1 MGTNTGIGIGIGI
14 PFKNNALGGDRP
26 YLPPE
31 LKARLIGVWDNY
43 GKKNTDADR
52 NIIKNKIPNAGGDLE
67 ILNAAYKLNSGFGE
81 YKEDFTSWRIYPNIE
96 VTDNVITTNGNFNS
110 TWFIYKHANENEINE
125 MNIKV
130 SGIPEGGIIRYFYIP
145 DETATIPVSY
155 NISEDGV
162 YHLPK
167 SKLSSN
173 RVSIGFTVSSSYD
186 WNNIR
191 IEQLSDFGGAFV
203 TDGVNDI
210 IISQK
215 TLQEMGVTKDFTIVN
230 MIHQISWRGS
240 SSIPLTNYI
249 RPTDNIYV
257 RNQVADIGKTG
268 IYGYVVYDI
277 KNSTVGNSHIVN
289 TILGDKNDYSI
300 YTIGDLSQGKFSV
313 QGYID
318 GNSNI
323 RETSSVAHYWTFALL
338 GKATEDDINLII
350 AYFNLDRTL
359 KPDILCNIG
368 KQGITNDNHA
378 DFNDKLVD
386 YSGNG
391 RDVQMNNLAWKGG
404 SGIAAKPFE
413 TIKDYTIVS
422 DEARQKL
429 TIYNEFSYKIKSNT
443 PSYYWTVQS
452 IIRDNT
458 SYQVTIITDKD
469 CYWINVTSFINSEGN
484 KESIRK
490 KYPVLANT
498 PTQVIIC
505 GLDQFEYPEGI
516 EPTNAVSY
524 VNLEYAGEI
533 TITFIPSH
541 KGGLL
546 LDGVNDFGKVTGM
559 PVYKDYTFIIDRQI
573 ISIGDTAGIVASKS
587 EDLTDVNKQGAFLF
601 EYLDGPNNVSA
612 WSFYKNNG
620 KVANTDFTRGI
631 SYQSKY
637 SYNGVELLAGTALDS
652 DKLWL
657 GILRDK
663 DSRFANVAIYSLMS
677 FPYSMSEFLIERQL
691 KKHKLGTL
699 YPDMVEFRPVINS
712 NVLLDSKPTFVIR
725 GTSTHLNAGD
735 YVPENSQIWV
745 SIKMN
750 NIADRITKFTVN
762 GKTIDIPE
770 NAYSEVTL
778 QYGFPFVIDKSPQK
792 IGITIEQDENYVLF
806 NPVITSNVEYHR
818 LDFYLNNYQKRINIG
833 DYIPKGAYLRAN
845 IYLNNNVDE
854 LTAFIFNGVNIGYRR
869 SSVDDTVFNIRQ
881 IYNYDSPQEVNIT
894 IDEYIRY
901 EDIDFTN
908 CYPGVPRIYVNDKSV
923 TWGDKLKVG
932 DEFTFYG
939 NVNILPKMYNVL
951 VKALYNGEEMVYG
964 SIGTIS
970 KSMVFT
976 SFKTYLLDNN
986 EPKCI
991 LSPRLLRIP
1000 NSSYKILGYIPDIS
1014 GHGNHGVIHNSAYAE
1029 MSGANGYGTN
1039 LGNWSIN
1046 SANTG
1051 KIITQREE
1059 HLEYEVLSADKNILF
1074 YNTKIENDTFV
1085 IYTSVNTN
1093 IVYSKESDIIANIPA
1108 NTPTKVVCPKIGTIL
1123 LKTNE
1128 TPTVGNI
1135 ITVKQYGIYEG
1146 AYCFDGVDDFVT
1158 IPTTVGG
1165 KQVLM
1170 KVNWDDVIA
1179 NAIIYDQR
1187 GYPDEFAIYNADKD
1201 NSNNPVFA
1209 YQARNTGQ
1217 TYIDGILNSNIK
1229 ASELKAITHNITI
1242 TNELSAGV
1250 NKSSP
1255 VIGSN
1260 IVHNDFFVNMALYD
1274 FMLFDEISTEAKIKE
1289 LNTYIGITPKVTLPN
1304 YYWDNYG
1311 KKNTDANR
1319 GYVDEQVSLQKTGTS
1334 VNPLENFN
1342 ISYEGMSGYN
1352 GYPVVFG
1359 ASKTW
1364 ESLSGVY
1371 GYASDV
1377 TNTTIHVT
1385 HAEHA
1390 GNGLLFSYVKKDG
1403 ALANIKEIPA
1413 FRVTIGGLEGNSK
1426 FGYRYLATEDATEET
1441 LVYLGNGTHELAKS
1455 FAPTEALL
1463 DLTRNVWVGIFITP
1477 MIEGEVVFDCDITIE
1492 VLPEYENGLAYDGV
1506 SDFSQNTEI
1515 EVVEDFTF
1523 LVKGSLLKGL
1533 AGSGGCIAR
1542 KGDKKHYNTGGYAF
1556 IYCFDSPI
1564 ESYRNSYYSFGKSF
1578 VPSKEIVAPPL
1589 IGYMTKTNVNGE
1601 TTTFG
1606 TNSDIKGIIFGN
1618 WSSGYM
1624 NMVIYKSIFYTKTI
1638 SLLEI
1643 NFLKNLMEKDEIID
1657 INHPIFISNT
1667 EDESNTSQDT

>member
-203 TDGVNDI
+203 TDGVNDM

-215 TLQEMGVTKDFTIVN
+215 TLQEMGVTKDFTIVS

-240 SSIPLTNYI
+240 SYIPLTNCI

-443 PSYYWTVQS
+443 PSHYWTVQS

-469 CYWINVTSFINSEGN
+469 CYWINATSFINSEGN

-516 EPTNAVSY
+516 EPTSAVSY

-559 PVYKDYTFIIDRQI
+559 PVYKDYTFIIDYER
-573 ISIGDTAGIVASKS
+573 ISYASSEKWVAGVVSKS
-587 EDLTDVNKQGAFLF
+587 HVANQGAFILMT
-601 EYLDGPNNVSA
+601 
-612 WSFYKNNG
+612 
-620 KVANTDFTRGI
+620 ANTKVELGKQAYSFGGVTSFNRDDFTRALL
-631 SYQSKY
+631 YQSKY
-637 SYNGVELLAGTALDS
+637 KCGDVDLTVGEGVDS
-652 DKLWL
+652 NTLWL
-657 GILRDK
+657 GTFRDN
-663 DSRFANVAIYSLMS
+663 DQRFFNGAIYSLMS

-699 YPDMVEFRPVINS
+699 YPNMVEFRPIIKANDNYKIFYTAMLPLTGDIWERIN
-712 NVLLDSKPTFVIR
+712 I
-725 GTSTHLNAGD
+725 GD
-735 YVPENSQIWV
+735 YVPVGRRIAIQMSFDNEAKKLVSAVSSQLGNITIVKNS
-745 SIKMN
+745 N
-750 NIADRITKFTVN
+750 NIEY
-762 GKTIDIPE
+762 TIFGD
-770 NAYSEVTL
+770 VL
-778 QYGFPFVIDKSPQK
+778 KDKSPQK
-792 IGITIEQDENYVLF
+792 IGITIEQDENYILF
-806 NPVITSNVEYHR
+806 NPVINSNYDNYKLTFHLREYEK
-818 LDFYLNNYQKRINIG
+818 LINIG
-833 DYIPKGAYLRAN
+833 DYIPKGTYIRAN
-845 IYLNNNVDE
+845 LYLKNNIDE
-854 LTAFIFNGVNIGYRR
+854 LVTFTFNRVNIDYAK
-869 SSVDDTVFNIRQ
+869 SPVLDTAYNIRQ

-901 EDIDFTN
+901 EDIVQPYPVIFQITDRNTN
-908 CYPGVPRIYVNDKSV
+908 QRYS
-923 TWGDKLKVG
+923 WGDKIKVG
-932 DEFTFYG
+932 SSIRLSQGEKPNLLSGLYSIQSYEYEGETYSY
-939 NVNILPKMYNVL
+939 NQLTNLNIILTKQ
-951 VKALYNGEEMVYG
+951 
-964 SIGTIS
+964 SIS
-970 KSMVFT
+970 LSCN
-976 SFKTYLLDNN
+976 KTWLLDDN

-1029 MSGANGYGTN
+1029 GSG
-1039 LGNWSIN
+1039 
-1046 SANTG
+1046 
-1051 KIITQREE
+1051 
-1059 HLEYEVLSADKNILF
+1059 
-1074 YNTKIENDTFV
+1074 
-1085 IYTSVNTN
+1085 VNEDGS
-1093 IVYSKESDIIANIPA
+1093 Y
-1108 NTPTKVVCPKIGTIL
+1108 
-1123 LKTNE
+1123 
-1128 TPTVGNI
+1128 
-1135 ITVKQYGIYEG
+1135 Q
-1146 AYCFDGVDDFVT
+1146 FDGVDDFVT
-1158 IPTTVGG
+1158 IPTITGG

-1170 KVNWDDVIA
+1170 KVNWQSITGM
-1179 NAIIYDQR
+1179 AILYDQR
-1187 GYPDEFAIYNADKD
+1187 TNGGFAIFNRDYDTNENKV
-1201 NSNNPVFA
+1201 PA
-1209 YQARNTGQ
+1209 YRARNIGGN
-1217 TYIDGILNSNIK
+1217 TYIDGILNEYIY
-1229 ASELKAITHNITI
+1229 ASQLQNITHNIV
-1242 TNELSAGV
+1242 ELYDPKLNIGTL
-1250 NKSSP
+1250 NPK
-1255 VIGSN
+1255 IGSSYLN
-1260 IVHNDFFVNMALYD
+1260 SSYAQMSLYD

-1319 GYVDEQVSLQKTGTS
+1319 GHVDEQVSLQKTGTS

-1364 ESLSGVY
+1364 ESLSDVY
-1371 GYASDV
+1371 GYTSNV

-1413 FRVTIGGLEGNSK
+1413 FRVTVGGLEGNSK

-1463 DLTRNVWVGIFITP
+1463 DLTRNVWVGIFISP

-1533 AGSGGCIAR
+1533 TGSGGCIAR
-1542 KGDKKHYNTGGYAF
+1542 KGDKKHYDTGGYAF

>member
-203 TDGVNDI
+203 TDGVNDM

-215 TLQEMGVTKDFTIVN
+215 TLQEMGVTKDFTIVS

-469 CYWINVTSFINSEGN
+469 CYWINATSFINSEGN

-559 PVYKDYTFIIDRQI
+559 PVYKDYTVVTDREI
-573 ISIGDTAGIVASKS
+573 FANIGAILSKNNPGAFVETAGNSV
-587 EDLTDVNKQGAFLF
+587 
-601 EYLDGPNNVSA
+601 Y
-612 WSFYKNNG
+612 SFGQATSGLK
-620 KVANTDFTRGI
+620 FISTRSI
-631 SYQSKY
+631 SYLSKY
-637 SYNGVELLAGTALDS
+637 SYCGQSIAAGAAEDVP
-652 DKLWL
+652 DMWL
-657 GILRDK
+657 GTIRDG
-663 DSRFANVAIYSLMS
+663 DSRFFNGAIYSLMS

-699 YPDMVEFRPVINS
+699 YPNMVEFRPIIKANDNYKIFYTAMLPLTGDIWERIN
-712 NVLLDSKPTFVIR
+712 I
-725 GTSTHLNAGD
+725 GD
-735 YVPENSQIWV
+735 YVPVGRRIAIQMSFDNEAKKLVSAVSSQLGNITIVKNS
-745 SIKMN
+745 N
-750 NIADRITKFTVN
+750 NI
-762 GKTIDIPE
+762 GYTIFGD
-770 NAYSEVTL
+770 VL
-778 QYGFPFVIDKSPQK
+778 KDKSPQK
-792 IGITIEQDENYVLF
+792 IGITIEQDENYILF
-806 NPVITSNVEYHR
+806 NPVINSNYDNYK
-818 LDFYLNNYQKRINIG
+818 LTFYLREYEKLINIG
-833 DYIPKGAYLRAN
+833 DYIPKGTYIRAN
-845 IYLNNNVDE
+845 LYLKNNIDE
-854 LTAFIFNGVNIGYRR
+854 LVTFTFNGVNIDYAK
-869 SSVDDTVFNIRQ
+869 SPVLDTAYNIRQ

-901 EDIDFTN
+901 EDIVQPYPVIFQITDRNTN
-908 CYPGVPRIYVNDKSV
+908 QRYS
-923 TWGDKLKVG
+923 WGDKIKVG
-932 DEFTFYG
+932 SSIRLSQGEKPNLLSGLYSIQSYEYEGETYSY
-939 NVNILPKMYNVL
+939 NQLTNLNIILTKQ
-951 VKALYNGEEMVYG
+951 
-964 SIGTIS
+964 SIS
-970 KSMVFT
+970 LSCN
-976 SFKTYLLDNN
+976 KTWLLDDN

-1029 MSGANGYGTN
+1029 GSG
-1039 LGNWSIN
+1039 
-1046 SANTG
+1046 
-1051 KIITQREE
+1051 
-1059 HLEYEVLSADKNILF
+1059 
-1074 YNTKIENDTFV
+1074 
-1085 IYTSVNTN
+1085 VNEDGS
-1093 IVYSKESDIIANIPA
+1093 Y
-1108 NTPTKVVCPKIGTIL
+1108 
-1123 LKTNE
+1123 
-1128 TPTVGNI
+1128 
-1135 ITVKQYGIYEG
+1135 Q
-1146 AYCFDGVDDFVT
+1146 FDGVDDFIT

-1170 KVNWDDVIA
+1170 KVNWQSIA
-1179 NAIIYDQR
+1179 GTAILYDQR
-1187 GYPDEFAIYNADKD
+1187 TNGGFAIFNRDFDTNENKV
-1201 NSNNPVFA
+1201 PA
-1209 YQARNTGQ
+1209 YRARNIGGS
-1217 TYIDGILNSNIK
+1217 TYIDGILNEYIY
-1229 ASELKAITHNITI
+1229 ASELKDITHNIV
-1242 TNELSAGV
+1242 ELCDPELNTGTL
-1250 NKSSP
+1250 NPK
-1255 VIGSN
+1255 IGSSFLN
-1260 IVHNDFFVNMALYD
+1260 SNYTQMSLYD

-1319 GYVDEQVSLQKTGTS
+1319 GHVDEQVSLQKTGTS

-1371 GYASDV
+1371 SYTSNV

-1413 FRVTIGGLEGNSK
+1413 FRVTVGGLEGNSK

-1533 AGSGGCIAR
+1533 TGSGGCIAR
-1542 KGDKKHYNTGGYAF
+1542 KGDKKHYDTGGYAF

>member
-173 RVSIGFTVSSSYD
+173 RVSVGFTVSSSYD

-203 TDGVNDI
+203 TDGINDM

-215 TLQEMGVTKDFTIVN
+215 TLQEMGVTKELTIVS
-230 MIHQISWRGS
+230 MIHQISFRNS
-240 SSIPLTNYI
+240 TSVPLTNYI

-268 IYGYVVYDI
+268 IYGYVIYDVNNTSVN
-277 KNSTVGNSHIVN
+277 NSRIINTV
-289 TILGDKNDYSI
+289 LGDKNDYSI
-300 YTIGDLSQGKFSV
+300 YTVGNLSQGKFSV
-313 QGYID
+313 QGYISSK
-318 GNSNI
+318 GNI
-323 RETSSVAHYWTFALL
+323 IETSRVAHYWTFALL

-359 KPDILCNIG
+359 RPDILCNIT

-469 CYWINVTSFINSEGN
+469 CYWINATSFINSEGN

-533 TITFIPSH
+533 TITFIPSC
-541 KGGLL
+541 KGGIL
-546 LDGVNDFGKVTGM
+546 LDGINDFGKVIDM
-559 PVYKDYTFIIDRQI
+559 PIYKDYTFIIDREI
-573 ISIGDTAGIVASKS
+573 ISIGNTAGIVASKS
-587 EDLTDVNKQGAFLF
+587 EDSTDVNKQGAFLF
-601 EYLDGPNNVSA
+601 EYLGAPNNISV
-612 WSFYKNNG
+612 WSFYKDNG

-637 SYNGVELLAGTALDS
+637 SYNGIELLAGTALDS

-677 FPYSMSEFLIERQL
+677 FPYTMSKFLIERQL

-699 YPDMVEFRPVINS
+699 YPNMVEFRPIIKSNIDILKINYWDKDW
-712 NVLLDSKPTFVIR
+712 NVV
-725 GTSTHLNAGD
+725 NVGD
-735 YVPENSQIWV
+735 YVSVGNDIKTNITVPNGYKV
-745 SIKMN
+745 SKVTSDAFDNITIEKSSTDFIYDVKFYGIK
-750 NIADRITKFTVN
+750 
-762 GKTIDIPE
+762 
-770 NAYSEVTL
+770 
-778 QYGFPFVIDKSPQK
+778 KSPQK
-792 IGITIEQDENYVLF
+792 IGITIEQDENYILF
-806 NPVITSNVEYHR
+806 NPVINSNYDNYKLTFHLREYEK
-818 LDFYLNNYQKRINIG
+818 LINIG
-833 DYIPKGAYLRAN
+833 DYIPKGTYIRAN
-845 IYLNNNVDE
+845 LYLKNNIDE
-854 LTAFIFNGVNIGYRR
+854 LVTFTFNGVNIDYAKGP
-869 SSVDDTVFNIRQ
+869 VLDTAYNIRQ

-901 EDIDFTN
+901 EDIVQPYPVIFQITDRNTN
-908 CYPGVPRIYVNDKSV
+908 QRYS
-923 TWGDKLKVG
+923 WGDKIKVG
-932 DEFTFYG
+932 SSIRLSQGEKPNLLSGLYSIQSYEYEGETYSY
-939 NVNILPKMYNVL
+939 NQLTNLNIILTKQ
-951 VKALYNGEEMVYG
+951 
-964 SIGTIS
+964 SISLSCNKIW
-970 KSMVFT
+970 
-976 SFKTYLLDNN
+976 LLDDN

-1029 MSGANGYGTN
+1029 GSG
-1039 LGNWSIN
+1039 
-1046 SANTG
+1046 
-1051 KIITQREE
+1051 
-1059 HLEYEVLSADKNILF
+1059 
-1074 YNTKIENDTFV
+1074 
-1085 IYTSVNTN
+1085 VNEDGS
-1093 IVYSKESDIIANIPA
+1093 Y
-1108 NTPTKVVCPKIGTIL
+1108 
-1123 LKTNE
+1123 
-1128 TPTVGNI
+1128 
-1135 ITVKQYGIYEG
+1135 Q
-1146 AYCFDGVDDFVT
+1146 FDGVDDFVT

-1170 KVNWDDVIA
+1170 KVNWQSIA
-1179 NAIIYDQR
+1179 GTAILYDQR
-1187 GYPDEFAIYNADKD
+1187 TNGGFAIFNRDFDTNENKV
-1201 NSNNPVFA
+1201 PA
-1209 YQARNTGQ
+1209 YRARNIGGS
-1217 TYIDGILNSNIK
+1217 TYIDGILNEYIY
-1229 ASELKAITHNITI
+1229 ASELKDITHNIV
-1242 TNELSAGV
+1242 ELCDPELNTGTL
-1250 NKSSP
+1250 NPK
-1255 VIGSN
+1255 IGSSFLN
-1260 IVHNDFFVNMALYD
+1260 SNYTQMSLYD
-1274 FMLFDEISTEAKIKE
+1274 FMLFDEISTDDKILE

-1319 GYVDEQVSLQKTGTS
+1319 GHVDEQVSLQKTGTS

-1371 GYASDV
+1371 GYTSNV

-1413 FRVTIGGLEGNSK
+1413 FRVTVGGLEGNSK

-1533 AGSGGCIAR
+1533 TGSGGCIAR
-1542 KGDKKHYNTGGYAF
+1542 KGDKKHYDTGGYAF

>member
-110 TWFIYKHANENEINE
+110 TWFIYKHANESEINE

-173 RVSIGFTVSSSYD
+173 RISIGFTVSSSYD

-203 TDGVNDI
+203 TDGVNDM

-215 TLQEMGVTKDFTIVN
+215 TLQEMGVTKDFTVVS

-240 SSIPLTNYI
+240 GSVPLTNYI

-268 IYGYVVYDI
+268 IYGYVIYDVNNTSVN
-277 KNSTVGNSHIVN
+277 NSRIINTV
-289 TILGDKNDYSI
+289 LGDKNDYSI
-300 YTIGDLSQGKFSV
+300 YTVGNLSQGKFSV

-318 GNSNI
+318 GNDNI
-323 RETSSVAHYWTFALL
+323 REISSVAHYWTFALL

-359 KPDILCNIG
+359 KPDIRCNIER
-368 KQGITNDNHA
+368 QGITNDNHA
-378 DFNDKLVD
+378 DFNDRLID

-391 RDVQMNNLAWKGG
+391 RDIQMYNLAWKGG

-469 CYWINVTSFINSEGN
+469 CYWINATSFINSEGN

-490 KYPVLANT
+490 RYPVLANT

-559 PVYKDYTFIIDRQI
+559 PVYKDYTFIIDREI
-573 ISIGDTAGIVASKS
+573 ISIGNTNGIVASKS
-587 EDLTDVNKQGAFLF
+587 EDSADATKHGAFIF
-601 EYLDGPNNVSA
+601 EYLGAPDKIST
-612 WSFYKNNG
+612 WSFYKDNG
-620 KVANTDFTRGI
+620 RVANTDFTRGI

-637 SYNGVELLAGTALDS
+637 SYNGIELLAGTAFDS

-657 GILRDK
+657 GTIRDK
-663 DSRFANVAIYSLMS
+663 DSQFANVAIYSLMS
-677 FPYSMSEFLIERQL
+677 FPYSMSKFLIERQL
-691 KKHKLGTL
+691 KKHKLGTF
-699 YPDMVEFRPVINS
+699 YPNMVEFRPVIKANA
-712 NVLLDSKPTFVIR
+712 NYKITCYQIDSTNTWKLIKV
-725 GTSTHLNAGD
+725 GD
-735 YVPENSQIWV
+735 YIVIGAKLAFQITFDNDASELKEVV
-745 SIKMN
+745 SPQLSDIIVEKRPSN
-750 NIADRITKFTVN
+750 LGYNIYSYIT
-762 GKTIDIPE
+762 
-770 NAYSEVTL
+770 S
-778 QYGFPFVIDKSPQK
+778 KSPQK
-792 IGITIEQDENYVLF
+792 I
-806 NPVITSNVEYHR
+806 
-818 LDFYLNNYQKRINIG
+818 
-833 DYIPKGAYLRAN
+833 
-845 IYLNNNVDE
+845 
-854 LTAFIFNGVNIGYRR
+854 
-869 SSVDDTVFNIRQ
+869 
-881 IYNYDSPQEVNIT
+881 NIT

-901 EDIDFTN
+901 EDIVQPYPVVFQITDRNTN
-908 CYPGVPRIYVNDKSV
+908 QRYS
-923 TWGDKLKVG
+923 WGDKIKVG
-932 DEFTFYG
+932 SSIQLTQGENHNLLSGLYSVQSYEYEGETYT
-939 NVNILPKMYNVL
+939 YNQL
-951 VKALYNGEEMVYG
+951 KALV
-964 SIGTIS
+964 IIIT
-970 KSMVFT
+970 KSGIQLSCNKVWTF
-976 SFKTYLLDNN
+976 DDN

-1029 MSGANGYGTN
+1029 GSG
-1039 LGNWSIN
+1039 
-1046 SANTG
+1046 
-1051 KIITQREE
+1051 
-1059 HLEYEVLSADKNILF
+1059 
-1074 YNTKIENDTFV
+1074 
-1085 IYTSVNTN
+1085 VNEDGS
-1093 IVYSKESDIIANIPA
+1093 Y
-1108 NTPTKVVCPKIGTIL
+1108 
-1123 LKTNE
+1123 
-1128 TPTVGNI
+1128 
-1135 ITVKQYGIYEG
+1135 Q
-1146 AYCFDGVDDFVT
+1146 FDGVDDFVT
-1158 IPTTVGG
+1158 IPTIVGG

-1170 KVNWDDVIA
+1170 KVNWQSNIGD
-1179 NAIIYDQR
+1179 AILYDQR
-1187 GYPDEFAIYNADKD
+1187 FNVYNYEFAIYNSNTD
-1201 NSNNPVFA
+1201 NYSENPHAYSSRNN
-1209 YQARNTGQ
+1209 GK
-1217 TYIDGILNSNIK
+1217 TYIDGILNTYIK
-1229 ASELKAITHNITI
+1229 SAELQNVTHNITA
-1242 TNELSAGV
+1242 TNELSSGSIPA
-1250 NKSSP
+1250 SP
-1255 VIGSN
+1255 IIGSN
-1260 IVHNDFFVNMALYD
+1260 ISHDTAFAQMTLYD

-1319 GYVDEQVSLQKTGTS
+1319 GHVDEQVSLQKTGTS

-1364 ESLSGVY
+1364 KSLSGVY
-1371 GYASDV
+1371 AYTSNV

-1385 HAEHA
+1385 HTERAN
-1390 GNGLLFSYVKKDG
+1390 NGLLFSYVKKDG
-1403 ALANIKEIPA
+1403 ALVNIKEIPA

-1455 FAPTEALL
+1455 FAPTEVLL
-1463 DLTRNVWVGIFITP
+1463 DLTRNAWVGIFITP
-1477 MIEGEVVFDCDITIE
+1477 MIKGEAVFDCDITIE

-1533 AGSGGCIAR
+1533 TGSGGCIAR
-1542 KGDKKHYNTGGYAF
+1542 KGDKKHYDTDGYAF

-1643 NFLKNLMEKDEIID
+1643 NFLKNLMEKNEIID

>member
-203 TDGVNDI
+203 TDGVNDM

-215 TLQEMGVTKDFTIVN
+215 TLQEMGVTKDFTIVS

-240 SSIPLTNYI
+240 GFVPLTNYI
-249 RPTDNIYV
+249 RPIDNIYV

-268 IYGYVVYDI
+268 IYGYVIYDV
-277 KNSTVGNSHIVN
+277 NNTSVNNSHVIN
-289 TILGDKNDYSI
+289 TVLGDKNDYSV
-300 YTIGDLSQGKFSV
+300 YTVGNLSQGKFSV

-318 GNSNI
+318 GNSNM

-359 KPDILCNIG
+359 KPDIRCNIER
-368 KQGITNDNHA
+368 QGITNDNHA
-378 DFNDKLVD
+378 DFNDKLAD

-391 RDVQMNNLAWKGG
+391 RDIQMYNLAWKGG
-404 SGIAAKPFE
+404 SGIAAKQYE
-413 TIKDYTIVS
+413 TFKD
-422 DEARQKL
+422 
-429 TIYNEFSYKIKSNT
+429 
-443 PSYYWTVQS
+443 WTSESSSTS
-452 IIRDNT
+452 IIKQIDEFTRIVESSTNGYWVSRIRRGSDL
-458 SYQVTIITDKD
+458 DKV
-469 CYWINVTSFINSEGN
+469 YSPINVYLYQDNNFLVHECKYEVDGVKYAIPINEPVGKGYHKLEMYTKDRYTELPENAENVVLSEWYFPKSTKG
-484 KESIRK
+484 SI
-490 KYPVLANT
+490 KYS
-498 PTQVIIC
+498 I
-505 GLDQFEYPEGI
+505 
-516 EPTNAVSY
+516 
-524 VNLEYAGEI
+524 
-533 TITFIPSH
+533 IPSC
-541 KGGLL
+541 KGGIL
-546 LDGVNDFGKVTGM
+546 LDGINDFGKVIDM
-559 PVYKDYTFIIDRQI
+559 PIYKDYTFIIDREI
-573 ISIGDTAGIVASKS
+573 ISIGNTAGIVASKS
-587 EDLTDVNKQGAFLF
+587 EDSTDVNKQGAFLF
-601 EYLDGPNNVSA
+601 EYLGAPNNISA
-612 WSFYKNNG
+612 WSFYKDNG
-620 KVANTDFTRGI
+620 KVTNTDFTRGI

-637 SYNGVELLAGTALDS
+637 SYNGIELLAGTALDS

-657 GILRDK
+657 GIVRDR

-677 FPYSMSEFLIERQL
+677 FPYTMSKFLIERQL

-699 YPDMVEFRPVINS
+699 YPDMVEFRPVIKS
-712 NVLLDSKPTFVIR
+712 NVLLDAKPTFVIR
-725 GTSTHLNAGD
+725 GTSTYLNAGD
-735 YVPENSQIWV
+735 YVPENSRIWV

-792 IGITIEQDENYVLF
+792 ISITIEQDENYVLF
-806 NPVITSNVEYHR
+806 NPVINSNYDIHNLTFHLREYEK
-818 LDFYLNNYQKRINIG
+818 LINIG
-833 DYIPKGAYLRAN
+833 DYIPKGTYIRAN
-845 IYLNNNVDE
+845 LYLKNDIDE
-854 LTAFIFNGVNIGYRR
+854 LVTFTFNGVNIDYAK
-869 SSVDDTVFNIRQ
+869 SPVLDTSYNIRQ

-901 EDIDFTN
+901 EDIVQP
-908 CYPGVPRIYVNDKSV
+908 YPVLLRFNDENGNEVSWGGKFRVGSTITRIGSIADPESNLLNGLYSISGLSLNGKSV
-923 TWGDKLKVG
+923 TSS
-932 DEFTFYG
+932 T
-939 NVNILPKMYNVL
+939 
-951 VKALYNGEEMVYG
+951 
-964 SIGTIS
+964 SIVE
-970 KSMVFT
+970 KQMVFT
-976 SFKTYLLDNN
+976 CTATYLLDDN

-991 LSPRLLRIP
+991 LSPSRLRIP

-1014 GHGNHGVIHNSAYAE
+1014 GHGNHGKINNSAYAE
-1029 MSGANGYGTN
+1029 GSG
-1039 LGNWSIN
+1039 
-1046 SANTG
+1046 
-1051 KIITQREE
+1051 
-1059 HLEYEVLSADKNILF
+1059 
-1074 YNTKIENDTFV
+1074 
-1085 IYTSVNTN
+1085 VNEDGS
-1093 IVYSKESDIIANIPA
+1093 Y
-1108 NTPTKVVCPKIGTIL
+1108 
-1123 LKTNE
+1123 
-1128 TPTVGNI
+1128 
-1135 ITVKQYGIYEG
+1135 Q
-1146 AYCFDGVDDFVT
+1146 FDGVDDFIT

-1170 KVNWDDVIA
+1170 KVNWQSIA
-1179 NAIIYDQR
+1179 GTAILYDQR
-1187 GYPDEFAIYNADKD
+1187 TNGGFAIFNRDFDTNENKV
-1201 NSNNPVFA
+1201 PA
-1209 YQARNTGQ
+1209 YRARNIGGS
-1217 TYIDGILNSNIK
+1217 TYIDGILNKYIY
-1229 ASELKAITHNITI
+1229 ASELKNITHNIV
-1242 TNELSAGV
+1242 ELHDPKLNIGTL
-1250 NKSSP
+1250 NPK
-1255 VIGSN
+1255 IGSSYLN
-1260 IVHNDFFVNMALYD
+1260 SNYTQMSLYD
-1274 FMLFDEISTEAKIKE
+1274 FMLFDEISTDDKIKE

-1371 GYASDV
+1371 GYTSNV

-1455 FAPTEALL
+1455 FAPTEVLL

-1506 SDFSQNTEI
+1506 SDFSQNTQI

-1533 AGSGGCIAR
+1533 TGSGGCIAR
-1542 KGDKKHYNTGGYAF
+1542 KGDKNHYDTGGYAF

>member
-1 MGTNTGIGIGIGI
+1 
-14 PFKNNALGGDRP
+14 
-26 YLPPE
+26 
-31 LKARLIGVWDNY
+31 
-43 GKKNTDADR
+43 
-52 NIIKNKIPNAGGDLE
+52 
-67 ILNAAYKLNSGFGE
+67 
-81 YKEDFTSWRIYPNIE
+81 
-96 VTDNVITTNGNFNS
+96 
-110 TWFIYKHANENEINE
+110 
-125 MNIKV
+125 
-130 SGIPEGGIIRYFYIP
+130 
-145 DETATIPVSY
+145 
-155 NISEDGV
+155 
-162 YHLPK
+162 
-167 SKLSSN
+167 
-173 RVSIGFTVSSSYD
+173 
-186 WNNIR
+186 
-191 IEQLSDFGGAFV
+191 
-203 TDGVNDI
+203 
-210 IISQK
+210 
-215 TLQEMGVTKDFTIVN
+215 
-230 MIHQISWRGS
+230 
-240 SSIPLTNYI
+240 
-249 RPTDNIYV
+249 
-257 RNQVADIGKTG
+257 
-268 IYGYVVYDI
+268 
-277 KNSTVGNSHIVN
+277 
-289 TILGDKNDYSI
+289 
-300 YTIGDLSQGKFSV
+300 
-313 QGYID
+313 
-318 GNSNI
+318 
-323 RETSSVAHYWTFALL
+323 
-338 GKATEDDINLII
+338 
-350 AYFNLDRTL
+350 
-359 KPDILCNIG
+359 
-368 KQGITNDNHA
+368 
-378 DFNDKLVD
+378 
-386 YSGNG
+386 
-391 RDVQMNNLAWKGG
+391 MNNLAWKGG

-413 TIKDYTIVS
+413 TIKDYTIIS

-469 CYWINVTSFINSEGN
+469 CYWINATSFINSEGN

-516 EPTNAVSY
+516 EPTTAVSY

-546 LDGVNDFGKVTGM
+546 LDGVNDFGKVTGI

-573 ISIGDTAGIVASKS
+573 ISIGDTAGVVASKS
-587 EDLTDVNKQGAFLF
+587 ENSSDATKHGAFIF
-601 EYLDGPNNVSA
+601 EYLGAPDNIST
-612 WSFYKNNG
+612 WSFYKDNG

-637 SYNGVELLAGTALDS
+637 SYNGKDLTVGTSKDS

-657 GILRDK
+657 GTIRDR
-663 DSRFANVAIYSLMS
+663 DSRFFNGAIYSLMS
-677 FPYSMSEFLIERQL
+677 FPYSMSKFLIERQL

-699 YPDMVEFRPVINS
+699 YPDMVEFRPIISS
-712 NVLLDSKPTFVIR
+712 NIPYDKIGFFNEQWTKRIYP
-725 GTSTHLNAGD
+725 GD
-735 YVPENSQIWV
+735 YVEIGATIKANLYLNNYDISTITSLTSSQFESVYIDRKRQCYDV
-745 SIKMN
+745 VLSGIK
-750 NIADRITKFTVN
+750 
-762 GKTIDIPE
+762 
-770 NAYSEVTL
+770 
-778 QYGFPFVIDKSPQK
+778 KSPQK
-792 IGITIEQDENYVLF
+792 ITMTIEQDENYVKF
-806 NPVITSNVEYHR
+806 EPVITSNVEYVR

-833 DYIPKGAYLRAN
+833 DYIPKDAYLRAN
-845 IYLNNNVDE
+845 FYLKNNIDE
-854 LTAFIFNGVNIGYRR
+854 LTVFTFNGVNIGYIR
-869 SSVDDTVFNIRQ
+869 SSVDDTAFNIDQ

-901 EDIDFTN
+901 EDIVQP
-908 CYPGVPRIYVNDKSV
+908 YPSFVKLENLDRTYTY

-932 DEFTFYG
+932 DTIRY
-939 NVNILPKMYNVL
+939 NSSVNLLEGAYTLKGQL
-951 VKALYNGEEMVYG
+951 ECNGVYVYDNNQYITVAKEMIFAWTNSPIW
-964 SIGTIS
+964 SI
-970 KSMVFT
+970 
-976 SFKTYLLDNN
+976 DDN

-1014 GHGNHGVIHNSAYAE
+1014 GHGNHGKINNSAYVE
-1029 MSGANGYGTN
+1029 GSG
-1039 LGNWSIN
+1039 
-1046 SANTG
+1046 
-1051 KIITQREE
+1051 
-1059 HLEYEVLSADKNILF
+1059 
-1074 YNTKIENDTFV
+1074 
-1085 IYTSVNTN
+1085 VNEDGS
-1093 IVYSKESDIIANIPA
+1093 Y
-1108 NTPTKVVCPKIGTIL
+1108 
-1123 LKTNE
+1123 
-1128 TPTVGNI
+1128 
-1135 ITVKQYGIYEG
+1135 Q
-1146 AYCFDGVDDFVT
+1146 FDGVDDFIT

-1170 KVNWDDVIA
+1170 KANWQSNIGD
-1179 NAIIYDQR
+1179 AILYDQR
-1187 GYPDEFAIYNADKD
+1187 FNVYNYEFAIYNSNTD
-1201 NSNNPVFA
+1201 NYSENPHAYSSRNN
-1209 YQARNTGQ
+1209 GK
-1217 TYIDGILNSNIK
+1217 TYIDGILNTYIK
-1229 ASELKAITHNITI
+1229 SAELQNVTHNII
-1242 TNELSAGV
+1242 ATNELSSG
-1250 NKSSP
+1250 SIPLSP
-1255 VIGSN
+1255 IIGSN
-1260 IVHNDFFVNMALYD
+1260 ISHDSAFAQMSLYD
-1274 FMLFDEISTEAKIKE
+1274 FMLFDEISTDDKIKE

-1319 GYVDEQVSLQKTGTS
+1319 GHVDEQVSLQKTGTS

-1371 GYASDV
+1371 GYTSNV

-1463 DLTRNVWVGIFITP
+1463 DLTRNAWVGIFITP

-1533 AGSGGCIAR
+1533 TGNGGCIAR
-1542 KGDKKHYNTGGYAF
+1542 KGDKKHYDTGGYAF

-1643 NFLKNLMEKDEIID
+1643 NFLKNLMEKNEIID

>member
-1 MGTNTGIGIGIGI
+1 M
-14 PFKNNALGGDRP
+14 
-26 YLPPE
+26 
-31 LKARLIGVWDNY
+31 IGVWTNY

-67 ILNAAYKLNSGFGE
+67 ILNAAYKLNSGFGK
-81 YKEDFTSWRIYPNIE
+81 YSEDFTTWTKSGKITSIDSESFDFVTNVNWNLLYYKSNIGKDIPSFKVHIKLKGE
-96 VTDNVITTNGNFNS
+96 GKVFYNYITSEGVFTNKVITS
-110 TWFIYKHANENEINE
+110 EEYVVPI
-125 MNIKV
+125 
-130 SGIPEGGIIRYFYIP
+130 
-145 DETATIPVSY
+145 SY
-155 NISEDGV
+155 NTKYTGETPVNCGF
-162 YHLPK
+162 
-167 SKLSSN
+167 
-173 RVSIGFTVSSSYD
+173 SIGVTSEECSGTITQIPNFED
-186 WNNIR
+186 
-191 IEQLSDFGGAFV
+191 AFV
-203 TDGVNDI
+203 TDGINDM

-215 TLQEMGVTKDFTIVN
+215 TLQEMGVTKELTIVS
-230 MIHQISWRGS
+230 MIHQISWRNS
-240 SSIPLTNYI
+240 ASIPLTNYI
-249 RPTDNIYV
+249 RNGDTFI
-257 RNQVADIGKTG
+257 RNSISNIGKTG
-268 IYGYVVYDI
+268 IYGYTCFNI
-277 KNSTVGNSHIVN
+277 KNVNSSASKVIN
-289 TILGDKNDYSI
+289 NILGDKNDYI
-300 YTIGDLSQGKFSV
+300 VEYRGDILSERFSV

-318 GNSNI
+318 ANGNI
-323 RETSSVAHYWTFALL
+323 LETSSVAHYWTFAVL
-338 GKATEDDINLII
+338 GKATEDEINLII
-350 AYFNLDRTL
+350 GNYNLDRSL

-378 DFNDKLVD
+378 DFNDRLID

-391 RDVQMNNLAWKGG
+391 RDIQMYNLAWKGG

-469 CYWINVTSFINSEGN
+469 CYWINATSFINSEGN

-559 PVYKDYTFIIDRQI
+559 PIYKDYTFIIDREI
-573 ISIGDTAGIVASKS
+573 ISIGNTAGIVASKS
-587 EDLTDVNKQGAFLF
+587 EDSTDVNKQGAFLF
-601 EYLDGPNNVSA
+601 EYLSAPNNISA
-612 WSFYKNNG
+612 WSFCKDNG

-637 SYNGVELLAGTALDS
+637 SYNGKDLTVGTSKDS

-657 GILRDK
+657 GTIRDR
-663 DSRFANVAIYSLMS
+663 DSRFFNGAIYSLMS
-677 FPYSMSEFLIERQL
+677 FPYSMSKFLIERQL
-691 KKHKLGTL
+691 KKYKLGTL
-699 YPDMVEFRPVINS
+699 YPDMVEFRPIVKSNNKWDIIEIWQGDKSLYRPTINDDKTGIYLKKDSTIGIYVKPYVGQKVSEIVYNGVSYTDLKLNS
-712 NVLLDSKPTFVIR
+712 NGFYYIT
-725 GTSTHLNAGD
+725 
-735 YVPENSQIWV
+735 VP
-745 SIKMN
+745 
-750 NIADRITKFTVN
+750 
-762 GKTIDIPE
+762 
-770 NAYSEVTL
+770 VT
-778 QYGFPFVIDKSPQK
+778 KSPQK

-806 NPVITSNVEYHR
+806 NPVINSNYDNYKLTFHLREYEK
-818 LDFYLNNYQKRINIG
+818 LINIG
-833 DYIPKGAYLRAN
+833 DYIPKGTYIRAN
-845 IYLNNNVDE
+845 LYLKNNIDE
-854 LTAFIFNGVNIGYRR
+854 LVTFTFNGVNIDYAKSPVLDTAYDIRR
-869 SSVDDTVFNIRQ
+869 

-901 EDIDFTN
+901 EDIVQPYPVIFQITDRNTN
-908 CYPGVPRIYVNDKSV
+908 QRYS
-923 TWGDKLKVG
+923 WGDKIKVG
-932 DEFTFYG
+932 SSIRLSQGEKPNLLSGLYSIQSYEYEGETYSY
-939 NVNILPKMYNVL
+939 NQLTNLNIILTKQ
-951 VKALYNGEEMVYG
+951 
-964 SIGTIS
+964 SIS
-970 KSMVFT
+970 LSCN
-976 SFKTYLLDNN
+976 KTWLLDDN

-1029 MSGANGYGTN
+1029 GSG
-1039 LGNWSIN
+1039 
-1046 SANTG
+1046 
-1051 KIITQREE
+1051 
-1059 HLEYEVLSADKNILF
+1059 
-1074 YNTKIENDTFV
+1074 
-1085 IYTSVNTN
+1085 VNEDGS
-1093 IVYSKESDIIANIPA
+1093 Y
-1108 NTPTKVVCPKIGTIL
+1108 
-1123 LKTNE
+1123 
-1128 TPTVGNI
+1128 
-1135 ITVKQYGIYEG
+1135 Q
-1146 AYCFDGVDDFVT
+1146 FDGVDDFVT
-1158 IPTTVGG
+1158 IPTIVGG

-1170 KVNWDDVIA
+1170 KVNWQSIA
-1179 NAIIYDQR
+1179 GTAILYDQR
-1187 GYPDEFAIYNADKD
+1187 TNGGFAIFNRDFDINENKV
-1201 NSNNPVFA
+1201 PA
-1209 YQARNTGQ
+1209 YRARNIGGS
-1217 TYIDGILNSNIK
+1217 TYIDGILNEYIY
-1229 ASELKAITHNITI
+1229 ASELKDITHNIV
-1242 TNELSAGV
+1242 ELCDPELNTGTL
-1250 NKSSP
+1250 NPK
-1255 VIGSN
+1255 IGSSFLN
-1260 IVHNDFFVNMALYD
+1260 SNYTQMSLYD

-1289 LNTYIGITPKVTLPN
+1289 LNTYIGITPKITLPN

-1319 GYVDEQVSLQKTGTS
+1319 GYVDEQVSLQKTDTS

-1364 ESLSGVY
+1364 ESLSDVY
-1371 GYASDV
+1371 GYTSNA

-1385 HAEHA
+1385 HAEHV

-1413 FRVTIGGLEGNSK
+1413 FRVTVGGLEGNSK

-1463 DLTRNVWVGIFITP
+1463 DLTRNVWVGIFITS

-1492 VLPEYENGLAYDGV
+1492 VLPEYENGLAYDGI

-1533 AGSGGCIAR
+1533 TGSGGCIAR
-1542 KGDKKHYNTGGYAF
+1542 KGDKNHYDTGGYAF

>member
-155 NISEDGV
+155 NISKDGV

-203 TDGVNDI
+203 TDGVNDM

-215 TLQEMGVTKDFTIVN
+215 TLQEMGVTKDFTIVS

-240 SSIPLTNYI
+240 GSVPLTNYI
-249 RPTDNIYV
+249 RPIDNIYV

-268 IYGYVVYDI
+268 IYGYVVYNVNDA
-277 KNSTVGNSHIVN
+277 SASNSHVIN
-289 TILGDKNDYSI
+289 TILGDKNDYSV
-300 YTIGDLSQGKFSV
+300 YNTGDLSQGKFTV

-318 GNSNI
+318 SKGNI
-323 RETSSVAHYWTFALL
+323 IETSRVAHYWTFALL

-378 DFNDKLVD
+378 DFNDRLID

-469 CYWINVTSFINSEGN
+469 CYWINATSFINSEGN

-505 GLDQFEYPEGI
+505 GLDQFEYPEGV

-559 PVYKDYTFIIDRQI
+559 PVYKDYTFIIDYER
-573 ISIGDTAGIVASKS
+573 ISYASSEKWVAGVVSKS
-587 EDLTDVNKQGAFLF
+587 HVANQGAFILMT
-601 EYLDGPNNVSA
+601 
-612 WSFYKNNG
+612 
-620 KVANTDFTRGI
+620 ANTEVEPGKQAYSFGGVTSFNRDDFTRALL
-631 SYQSKY
+631 YQSKY
-637 SYNGVELLAGTALDS
+637 KCGDVDLTVGEGVDS
-652 DKLWL
+652 DTLWL
-657 GILRDK
+657 GTFRDN
-663 DSRFANVAIYSLMS
+663 DQRFFNGAIYSLMS

-691 KKHKLGTL
+691 KKYKLGTL
-699 YPDMVEFRPVINS
+699 YPNMVEFRPVINS

-725 GTSTHLNAGD
+725 GTSTYLNAGD

-792 IGITIEQDENYVLF
+792 ISITIEQDENYVLF
-806 NPVITSNVEYHR
+806 NPVINSNYDNYKLTFHLREYEK
-818 LDFYLNNYQKRINIG
+818 LINIG
-833 DYIPKGAYLRAN
+833 DYIPKGTYIRAN
-845 IYLNNNVDE
+845 LYLKNNIDE
-854 LTAFIFNGVNIGYRR
+854 LATFTFNGMNIDYVK
-869 SSVDDTVFNIRQ
+869 SPVLDTAYNIRQ

-901 EDIDFTN
+901 EEIVQPYPVIFQIKDRNTN
-908 CYPGVPRIYVNDKSV
+908 QRYS
-923 TWGDKLKVG
+923 WGDKIKVG
-932 DEFTFYG
+932 SSIRLSQGEKPNLLSGLYSIQSYEYEGETYSY
-939 NVNILPKMYNVL
+939 NQLTNLNIILTKQ
-951 VKALYNGEEMVYG
+951 
-964 SIGTIS
+964 SISLSCNKIW
-970 KSMVFT
+970 
-976 SFKTYLLDNN
+976 LLDNN

-1000 NSSYKILGYIPDIS
+1000 NSSYKILGHIPDIS

-1029 MSGANGYGTN
+1029 GSG
-1039 LGNWSIN
+1039 
-1046 SANTG
+1046 
-1051 KIITQREE
+1051 
-1059 HLEYEVLSADKNILF
+1059 
-1074 YNTKIENDTFV
+1074 
-1085 IYTSVNTN
+1085 VNEDGS
-1093 IVYSKESDIIANIPA
+1093 Y
-1108 NTPTKVVCPKIGTIL
+1108 
-1123 LKTNE
+1123 
-1128 TPTVGNI
+1128 
-1135 ITVKQYGIYEG
+1135 Q
-1146 AYCFDGVDDFVT
+1146 FDGVDDFIT

-1170 KVNWDDVIA
+1170 KVNWQSIA
-1179 NAIIYDQR
+1179 GTAILYDQR
-1187 GYPDEFAIYNADKD
+1187 TNGGFAIFNRDFDTNENKV
-1201 NSNNPVFA
+1201 PA
-1209 YQARNTGQ
+1209 YRARNIGGS
-1217 TYIDGILNSNIK
+1217 TYIDGILNKYIY
-1229 ASELKAITHNITI
+1229 ASELKNITHNIV
-1242 TNELSAGV
+1242 ELHDPKLNIGTL
-1250 NKSSP
+1250 NPK
-1255 VIGSN
+1255 IGSSYLN
-1260 IVHNDFFVNMALYD
+1260 SNYTQMSLYD
-1274 FMLFDEISTEAKIKE
+1274 FMLFDEISTDDKIKE

-1319 GYVDEQVSLQKTGTS
+1319 SYIDEQVSLQKTGTS

-1371 GYASDV
+1371 SYTSDV

-1403 ALANIKEIPA
+1403 ALVNIKEIPA
-1413 FRVTIGGLEGNSK
+1413 FRVTIEGLEGNSK

-1455 FAPTEALL
+1455 FAPTEVLL

-1506 SDFSQNTEI
+1506 EDYSENVNIPIVD
-1515 EVVEDFTF
+1515 DFTF
-1523 LVKGSLLKGL
+1523 LVKASLLKGFT
-1533 AGSGGCIAR
+1533 GSGGLIAR
-1542 KGDKKHYNTGGYAF
+1542 KGDKKHYDTGGYAF

>member
-173 RVSIGFTVSSSYD
+173 RVSVGFTVSSSYD

-215 TLQEMGVTKDFTIVN
+215 TLQEMGVTKDFTIVS

-240 SSIPLTNYI
+240 GSVPLTNYI
-249 RPTDNIYV
+249 RPTGNIYV
-257 RNQVADIGKTG
+257 RNHVANIGKTG
-268 IYGYVVYDI
+268 IYGYVVYNVNDA
-277 KNSTVGNSHIVN
+277 SASNSHVIN
-289 TILGDKNDYSI
+289 TILGDKNDYSV
-300 YTIGDLSQGKFSV
+300 YNIGDLSQGKFTV
-313 QGYID
+313 QGYINSE
-318 GNSNI
+318 GNI
-323 RETSSVAHYWTFALL
+323 IETSRVAHYWTFALL

-359 KPDILCNIG
+359 KPDIRCNIER
-368 KQGITNDNHA
+368 QGITNDNHA
-378 DFNDKLVD
+378 DFNDRLID

-391 RDVQMNNLAWKGG
+391 RDIQMYNLAWKGG

-469 CYWINVTSFINSEGN
+469 CYWINATSFINSEGN

-533 TITFIPSH
+533 TITFIPSC
-541 KGGLL
+541 KGGIL
-546 LDGVNDFGKVTGM
+546 LDGINDFGKVIDM
-559 PVYKDYTFIIDRQI
+559 PIYKDYTFIIDRQI
-573 ISIGDTAGIVASKS
+573 IFIGDTAGVVASKS
-587 EDLTDVNKQGAFLF
+587 EDSLDATKHGAFIF
-601 EYLDGPNNVSA
+601 EYLGAPDNIST
-612 WSFYKNNG
+612 WSFYKDNG

-637 SYNGVELLAGTALDS
+637 SYNGKDLTVGTSKDS

-657 GILRDK
+657 GTIRDR
-663 DSRFANVAIYSLMS
+663 DSRFFNGAIYSLMS

-699 YPDMVEFRPVINS
+699 YPDMVEFRPIVKSNNKWDIIEIWQGDKSLYRPAINDDKTGIYLKKDSTIGIYVKPYVGQKVSEIVYNGVSYTNLKLNS
-712 NVLLDSKPTFVIR
+712 NGFYYIT
-725 GTSTHLNAGD
+725 
-735 YVPENSQIWV
+735 VP
-745 SIKMN
+745 
-750 NIADRITKFTVN
+750 
-762 GKTIDIPE
+762 
-770 NAYSEVTL
+770 VT
-778 QYGFPFVIDKSPQK
+778 KSPQK

-806 NPVITSNVEYHR
+806 NPVINSNYDNYKLTFHLREYEK
-818 LDFYLNNYQKRINIG
+818 LINIG
-833 DYIPKGAYLRAN
+833 DYIPKGTYIRAN
-845 IYLNNNVDE
+845 LYLKNNIDE
-854 LTAFIFNGVNIGYRR
+854 LVTFTFNGVNINYRR
-869 SSVDDTVFNIRQ
+869 SPYDDTAFNIRQ

-1029 MSGANGYGTN
+1029 GSG
-1039 LGNWSIN
+1039 
-1046 SANTG
+1046 
-1051 KIITQREE
+1051 
-1059 HLEYEVLSADKNILF
+1059 
-1074 YNTKIENDTFV
+1074 
-1085 IYTSVNTN
+1085 VNEDGS
-1093 IVYSKESDIIANIPA
+1093 Y
-1108 NTPTKVVCPKIGTIL
+1108 
-1123 LKTNE
+1123 
-1128 TPTVGNI
+1128 
-1135 ITVKQYGIYEG
+1135 Q
-1146 AYCFDGVDDFVT
+1146 FDGVDDFIT

-1170 KVNWDDVIA
+1170 KVNWQSIA
-1179 NAIIYDQR
+1179 GTAILYDQR
-1187 GYPDEFAIYNADKD
+1187 TNGGFAIFNRDFDTNENKV
-1201 NSNNPVFA
+1201 PA
-1209 YQARNTGQ
+1209 YRARNIGGS
-1217 TYIDGILNSNIK
+1217 TYIDGILNEYIY
-1229 ASELKAITHNITI
+1229 ASELKDITHNIV
-1242 TNELSAGV
+1242 ELCDPELNTGTL
-1250 NKSSP
+1250 NPK
-1255 VIGSN
+1255 IGSSFLN
-1260 IVHNDFFVNMALYD
+1260 SNYTQMSLYD
-1274 FMLFDEISTEAKIKE
+1274 FMLFDEISTDDKIKE

-1319 GYVDEQVSLQKTGTS
+1319 GHVDEQVSLQKTGTS

-1371 GYASDV
+1371 SYTSNV

-1403 ALANIKEIPA
+1403 ALTNIKEIPA

-1426 FGYRYLATEDATEET
+1426 FGYKYLATEDATEET

-1533 AGSGGCIAR
+1533 TGSGGCIAR
-1542 KGDKKHYNTGGYAF
+1542 KGDKKHYDTGGYAF